1 MSAPRPRRD
10 IDDLLAFHLASG
22 LTIARAAERVGVN
35 ERTVRRRLTDANF
48 RKRLFDLRSEALGR
62 AVAMLADGMTKA
74 AERLVGLVGASDEKM
89 ALAAC
94 KAVLELGMRLR
105 QAEETER
112 KVEDLTRRVNA
123 LLTAEKSCDEN
134 RQPVIFR

>member
-35 ERTVRRRLTDANF
+35 ERTVRRRLADAKF
-48 RKRLFDLRSEALGR
+48 RKRLDDLRSEAVGR

-74 AERLVGLVGASDEKM
+74 AERLVGLVDAPDEKI

-112 KVEDLTRRVNA
+112 KVEDLARRVYA
-123 LLTAEKSCDEN
+123 LQEADQS
-134 RQPVIFR
+134 